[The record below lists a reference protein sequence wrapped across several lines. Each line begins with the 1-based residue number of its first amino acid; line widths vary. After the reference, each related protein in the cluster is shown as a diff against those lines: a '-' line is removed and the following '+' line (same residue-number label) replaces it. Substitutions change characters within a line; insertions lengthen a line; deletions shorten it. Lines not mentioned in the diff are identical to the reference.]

1 MSGAGNHP
9 IETDNVGR
17 RAAEFD
23 HRATTRMDQESRGDF
38 DTESMRELARLWV
51 QSQPVISAYLTAN
64 VIDMHHAEDLVQE
77 VAQVVAEK
85 FAEYDPRRSFTSWS
99 LGIARNRLLKYYRLR
114 ARDRLV
120 LSEAALSKLGEALER
135 IEHESEE
142 RRAALRACLEK
153 VQGRRR
159 QVLEMRYGE
168 NAKVGAIAEHFGM
181 SADGVSVMLHRIRSL
196 LFECIQRQLAR
207 TEAR

>member
-1 MSGAGNHP
+1 MEAERLH
-9 IETDNVGR
+9 GR
-17 RAAEFD
+17 ASELDQQAAAHME
-23 HRATTRMDQESRGDF
+23 QESRGDF
-38 DTESMRELARLWV
+38 DTESMRDLARLWV

-64 VIDMHHAEDLVQE
+64 VIDLHHAEDLVQE

-85 FAEYDPRRSFTSWS
+85 FAEYDRSRSFTSWS

-120 LSEAALSKLGEALER
+120 LSEAALNKLSEALER
-135 IEHESEE
+135 IEHETED
-142 RRAALRACLEK
+142 RRAALRVCLEK

-181 SADGVSVMLHRIRSL
+181 SADGVSVMLHRIRAL
-196 LFECIQRQLAR
+196 LFECIERQLAR
-207 TEAR
+207 SEAR

>member
-1 MSGAGNHP
+1 MEAKLFH
-9 IETDNVGR
+9 R
-17 RAAEFD
+17 RASELD
-23 HRATTRMDQESRGDF
+23 HQATTRMDQEPRGDF
-38 DTESMRELARLWV
+38 DTESMRDLARLWV

-64 VIDMHHAEDLVQE
+64 VIDLHHAEDLVQE

-85 FAEYDPRRSFTSWS
+85 FAEYDRSRSFTSWS

-120 LSEAALSKLGEALER
+120 LSEAALNKLSEALER
-135 IEHESEE
+135 IEHETED
-142 RRAALRACLEK
+142 RRAALRVCLEK

-168 NAKVGAIAEHFGM
+168 NAKVGVIAEHFGM
-181 SADGVSVMLHRIRSL
+181 SADGVSVMLHRIRAL
-196 LFECIQRQLAR
+196 LFECIERQLAR
-207 TEAR
+207 SEAR

>member
-1 MSGAGNHP
+1 MEAKLFH
-9 IETDNVGR
+9 R
-17 RAAEFD
+17 RASELD
-23 HRATTRMDQESRGDF
+23 HQATTRMDQEPRGDF
-38 DTESMRELARLWV
+38 DTESMRDLARLWV

-64 VIDMHHAEDLVQE
+64 VIDLHHAEDLVQE

-85 FAEYDPRRSFTSWS
+85 FAEYDRSRSFTSWS
-99 LGIARNRLLKYYRLR
+99 LGIARYRLLKYYRLR

-120 LSEAALSKLGEALER
+120 LSEAALNKLSEALER
-135 IEHESEE
+135 IEHETED
-142 RRAALRACLEK
+142 RRAALRVCLEK

-181 SADGVSVMLHRIRSL
+181 SADGVSVMLHRIRAL
-196 LFECIQRQLAR
+196 LFECIERQLAR
-207 TEAR
+207 SEAR